1 MSRVPTTARRGMRK
15 PGALFSKNW
24 VVAKSG
30 TIVVVWYSIDADQE
44 LSIVVDF
51 GWKVVDN
58 DIFPM
63 FWSGSAIGVNDEL
76 RES

>member
-1 MSRVPTTARRGMRK
+1 MMLTKEQKSV
-15 PGALFSKNW
+15 KNGL
-24 VVAKSG
+24 KQKKHS
-30 TIVVVWYSIDADQE
+30 ADQE